1 MFVIVT
7 LFHGHTETIGD
18 IRMPLVKNLFVIVA
32 SLLFSSCFFFDNAE
46 RLIVSGN
53 FDGQKEYFDNYEL
66 EYFID
71 GKSAEINVSYR
82 DWNFKWNPNGKIK

>member
-7 LFHGHTETIGD
+7 LFHGHTETIGV
-18 IRMPLVKNLFVIVA
+18 IRMLLMKNLLLIAV

-71 GKSAEINVSYR
+71 GKLAEMNVTS
-82 DWNFKWNPNGKIK
+82 